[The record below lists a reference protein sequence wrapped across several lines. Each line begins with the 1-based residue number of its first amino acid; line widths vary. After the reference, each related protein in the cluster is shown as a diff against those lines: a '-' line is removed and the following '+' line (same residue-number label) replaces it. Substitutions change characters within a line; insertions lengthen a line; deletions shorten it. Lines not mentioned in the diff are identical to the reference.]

1 MVAVGMKDIPQLVVV
16 GITSQI
22 DTSNG
27 DFIVVAVAV
36 AGRATSDR
44 VVEIH
49 FPCLPA
55 TVKSG
60 LRTRKQSKISETL
73 TS

>member
-22 DTSNG
+22 GTSNG

-49 FPCLPA
+49 FSLSPSNREKRA
-55 TVKSG
+55 ENE
-60 LRTRKQSKISETL
+60 ETK
-73 TS
+73 